1 MDTHFLQDR
10 VNEECGRK
18 YAGKSKFIHI
28 HVYGFQCVY
37 TYKKEHRTKQL
48 ILESTDRKLL
58 GEPFTFIFCTTV
70 SNGAYRGRQRFYRI
84 HITSIRNMPDEY
96 TPVQKNEHRV
106 KQ

>member
-1 MDTHFLQDR
+1 MG
-10 VNEECGRK
+10 NAEENIQENQK
-18 YAGKSKFIHI
+18 LIHVY
-28 HVYGFQCVY
+28 VYGFQCVY

-48 ILESTDRKLL
+48 ILEYTYRKLSI
-58 GEPFTFIFCTTV
+58 GTFVFIFYIIMNKGV
-70 SNGAYRGRQRFYRI
+70 YRGRQRFYRI